1 MNEEAIRKIEKLEL
15 KIYLKLEELLKDGP
29 RRVSYDEIAKACF
42 CSRGSV
48 TYNVGKLLSDNVLG
62 YQNGKL
68 YLK

>member
-29 RRVSYDEIAKACF
+29 QRVDYDEVAEACS
-42 CSRGSV
+42 CVRGSV
-48 TYNVGKLLSDNVLG
+48 TYNIGKLLSANIIG
-62 YQNGKL
+62 YRDGKL